1 MYDVIVVGAGPAGS
15 AAARYCAAL
24 GLRTLMIEEHSSI
37 GYPVQCAGLLS
48 TNAFSECGVSQNSV
62 IQEVRGATLH
72 SSLGC
77 ELNFD
82 AGKTKAYVVDR
93 GALDREMAE
102 NAVSAGADI
111 MLKTYAYD
119 IRDNVLYTKGV
130 DGPRELSFR
139 LLIAA
144 DGPRSVVRGIRG
156 MKPPLQF
163 FAGIQADVPYET
175 DADFV
180 HIYPDASP
188 DFFGWA
194 IPAGEGRVR
203 VGLAGGADV
212 QKRFSSFI
220 SNFSDS
226 CLHQVTG
233 SIPLGVMPRTYGSRT
248 LFIGDAAGFAKPTSG
263 GGVYTGVRSSRYAAD
278 VACICCEEDRFDD
291 SFLSSYESLWGAD
304 FGKELDFGY
313 RFLQMRSKI
322 AQKDIS
328 DICQAL
334 NTPELKQMIV
344 EYGDMDRPT
353 ELVLRLLKNP
363 TFFRV
368 ARRVAKAEIRGLL
381 FGGRR

>member
-15 AAARYCAAL
+15 AAARYCAAS
-24 GLRTLMIEEHSSI
+24 GLRTLMIEEHASV

-48 TNAFSECGVSQNSV
+48 ENAFVECHVSSDSV
-62 IQEVRGATLH
+62 IQAVRGATLH
-72 SSLGC
+72 SSRGC

-82 AGKTKAYVVDR
+82 AGKTKALVVDR

-111 MLKTYAYD
+111 LLKTYAYD
-119 IRDNVLYTKGV
+119 IRDNVLFTKGV
-130 DGPRELSFR
+130 GGHREIPFR

-144 DGPRSVVRGIRG
+144 DGPRSHIRSIRG
-156 MKPPLQF
+156 MKPPLRF
-163 FAGIQADVPYET
+163 YAGIQADVPYET
-175 DADFV
+175 DTAFV

-212 QKRFSSFI
+212 QSRFSSFI
-220 SNFSDS
+220 RNFSDS

-233 SIPLGVMPRTYGSRT
+233 TIPMGVMPRTYGART
-248 LFIGDAAGFAKPTSG
+248 LFVGDAAGFAKPTSG
-263 GGVYTGVRSSRYAAD
+263 GGVYTGVRSSRHAAD
-278 VACICCEEDRFDD
+278 VASVCCEEDRFDD
-291 SFLSSYESLWGAD
+291 TSLSPYESAWSAD

-313 RFLQMRSKI
+313 RFLEMRSNI
-322 AQKDIS
+322 STNDIS
-328 DICQAL
+328 DICRAL
-334 NTPELKQMIV
+334 NTPEMKRTIV

-353 ELVLRLLKNP
+353 ELILRLMKNP
-363 TFFRV
+363 TFFRI
-368 ARRVAKAEIRGLL
+368 ARTVAKAELRSLL